1 MKSLSTQRA
10 DAVITFVR
18 RGCACKHF
26 EYSLVANVIVL
37 GDEREKVDKSTVKK
51 TMMENRT
58 ACITDL
64 SKESALT
71 TYLILVDKAVDY
83 YTATV

>member
-26 EYSLVANVIVL
+26 EYSLLIANVIVL
-37 GDEREKVDKSTVKK
+37 GDEREKVGTSAVK
-51 TMMENRT
+51 MMTRANT
-58 ACITDL
+58 IACITEL
-64 SKESALT
+64 SRKSELMK
-71 TYLILVDKAVDY
+71 Y
-83 YTATV
+83 